1 MVALSLVLT
10 KTFWLSYCMN
20 SYCDSRLQRC
30 QSREGAN
37 LEYLKNVV
45 LSFLLSNDSSSKRHM
60 LNAIA
65 AVLRFSPPELERVS
79 CTPRLPVQGNVKQWQ
94 LKLWQRFRSDLCQVL
109 ICVMKEITIVLG
121 QALQIL
127 VMVWIDNVRPWLTSK
142 FNWCLCDYVE
152 FICCKFF
159 AVV

>member
-1 MVALSLVLT
+1 MAALSLVLT
-10 KTFWLSYCMN
+10 KTFWLGLLGYCMN

-65 AVLRFSPPELERVS
+65 AVLRFSSPELERVS
-79 CTPRLPVQGNVKQWQ
+79 STHKLPVQGNIKQ
-94 LKLWQRFRSDLCQVL
+94 
-109 ICVMKEITIVLG
+109 
-121 QALQIL
+121 
-127 VMVWIDNVRPWLTSK
+127 
-142 FNWCLCDYVE
+142 
-152 FICCKFF
+152 
-159 AVV
+159 